1 MGTLKKTP
9 RLHGRMPREARGM
22 RAFPCE
28 LQRAGKVFEGGCA
41 KGGKEQAALGF
52 PEPCT
57 LDKISM
63 MSILAL

>member
-1 MGTLKKTP
+1 
-9 RLHGRMPREARGM
+9 MPREARGM